1 MDKCRAI
8 LIAIV
13 ILVLVGVFWLYVN
26 YKDQDT
32 SIHSNEIEVL
42 KAQNDLLS
50 TENKSLDV
58 TIGLLVLQ
66 ADSLMRLVEIKKIVI
81 TDLKKAKH
89 EKIKA
94 IDDYSN
100 DKLFRF
106 FARINTDSTS
116 TEW

>member
-1 MDKCRAI
+1 MDKCRTI

-13 ILVLVGVFWLYVN
+13 ILALVGVCWLYVN
-26 YKDQDT
+26 YKEQDT
-32 SIHSNEIEVL
+32 SIYTHEIEAL
-42 KAQNDLLS
+42 KAQNDSLLVQN
-50 TENKSLDV
+50 ESLDA
-58 TIGLLVLQ
+58 TIEMLVIVS
-66 ADSLMRLVEIKKIVI
+66 DSLKQLVEVKKIVI
-81 TDLKKAKH
+81 KDLKKAKH